1 MNQITLTGNVGHSA
15 QSKNVENGGLVT
27 FSLGVSERK
36 KNEQGEYET
45 TRVDWFNCIIP
56 TSKKETAD
64 KLASII
70 TSGAK
75 IALTGKMQS
84 REYEKDGQ
92 KHIGW
97 SVKVEIFEIM
107 TTRKDK
113 PESPDAPGAN
123 PF

>member
-1 MNQITLTGNVGHSA
+1 MNSITLIGNVGQQA

-27 FSLGVSERK
+27 FSLGVSESR

-56 TSKKETAD
+56 TSKKESAD
-64 KLASII
+64 KLATII

-75 IALTGKMQS
+75 VGLRGKMQS

-92 KHIGW
+92 KHTGW
-97 SVKVEIFEIM
+97 SVRVEVFEIL
-107 TTRKDK
+107 TTKAQK
-113 PESPDAPGAN
+113 Q
-123 PF
+123 